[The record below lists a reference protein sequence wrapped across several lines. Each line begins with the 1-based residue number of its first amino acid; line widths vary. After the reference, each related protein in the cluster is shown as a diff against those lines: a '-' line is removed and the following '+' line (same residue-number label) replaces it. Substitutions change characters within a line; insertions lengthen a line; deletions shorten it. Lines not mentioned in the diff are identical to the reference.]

1 MHHEE
6 HRKVEVE
13 KDQDEDA
20 VNKML
25 NKLWVNLSK
34 KAKNAYVTKYEAKHG
49 VVVLKAPEMVARF
62 EGPKCPKEYLGVA
75 LDAKYVQKGDNTG
88 HSYTEMGRADERYV
102 RKLEAATK
110 AAAAAEKVEAANAL
124 DGEDDLAEKDDV
136 EKGDGA
142 LSLLRARNRGYY
154 VAITWEVHVTR
165 YVSHVIGT

>member
-1 MHHEE
+1 
-6 HRKVEVE
+6 
-13 KDQDEDA
+13 
-20 VNKML
+20 
-25 NKLWVNLSK
+25 
-34 KAKNAYVTKYEAKHG
+34 
-49 VVVLKAPEMVARF
+49 MVARF

-136 EKGDGA
+136 EKGDGEKGGEKDDGDI
-142 LSLLRARNRGYY
+142 AR
-154 VAITWEVHVTR
+154 
-165 YVSHVIGT
+165 IGET